1 MTRKVGTT
9 LPARSRAASP
19 LADVR
24 FDEFLWIWNTRE
36 GQETPA
42 LHLGIARWLQQ
53 RQAAGDHRLLLMAF
67 RGAGKSTIVGQ
78 WCAWQLMQNPAAR
91 ILVLGADDAL
101 AVKMVRS
108 TRRIVERHP
117 LCKSIRPGRA
127 EEWAADRF
135 TVKRPGAGRDP
146 SMLARGILANITGS
160 RADIII
166 ADDVEVP
173 NTSDSEGRRDEL
185 RHRLA
190 EAAFVL
196 TPGGTMLFVGTPHA
210 ADSIYADPAHPAPA
224 GSGPPFLADC
234 ARLVLPILDAAGNSR
249 WPERFSLHDITAL
262 RRRVGPSKFL
272 SQMMLQPMSPE
283 ALRLD
288 PAQLGRYAEELSLH
302 QGNGGAELR
311 IGARRVVSASCFWDP
326 AFGAPGR
333 GDGSVLAALFAD
345 AEGNYWLHR
354 VLYLRHDPEQRPDAA
369 RQLCE
374 QVADAAM
381 QLHLPAVTIESNGIG
396 KFLPGFLREVFSAR
410 RLACAVREHVNTRA
424 KDERII
430 GALEPVMAARRLFVH
445 ESVFATR
452 LVQEMRDFRPGAK
465 GQRDDGLDAL
475 AGCLLAEPLRLKLRN
490 AALARPEWRPGAG
503 SYAAGSGFDPLA
515 SG

>member
-1 MTRKVGTT
+1 MA
-9 LPARSRAASP
+9 PASRLASP
-19 LADVR
+19 FADVR

-42 LHLGIARWLQQ
+42 LHLGIARWLQD
-53 RQAAGDHRLLLMAF
+53 RQAKGERRLLLMAF

-78 WCAWQLMQNPAAR
+78 WCAWQLMRNPRVR

-101 AVKMVRS
+101 AVKMVRNA
-108 TRRIVERHP
+108 RRIVERHP
-117 LCKSIRPGRA
+117 LCRTIRPGRA

-135 TVKRPGAGRDP
+135 SVTRPGAGRDP

-173 NTSDSEGRRDEL
+173 NTADTEAKREEL
-185 RHRLA
+185 RQRLG

-210 ADSIYADPAHPAPA
+210 ADSIYADPARPRSA
-224 GSGPPFLADC
+224 GAGPPFLADC
-234 ARLVLPILDAAGNSR
+234 ARLALPILDAAGNSR
-249 WPERFSLHDITAL
+249 WPERFTPHEIQAL

-272 SQMMLQPMSPE
+272 SQMMLQPVSPE
-283 ALRLD
+283 AARLD
-288 PAQLGRYAEELSLH
+288 PAELGRYSDELRLVA
-302 QGNGGAELR
+302 GNGGAELR
-311 IGARRVVSASCFWDP
+311 IGARRMVSASCFWDP
-326 AFGAPGR
+326 AFGAPGK

-345 AEGNYWLHR
+345 AEGGYWLHR
-354 VLYLRHDPEQRPDAA
+354 VLYLRHDPAQEADAA
-369 RQLCE
+369 RQLCD
-374 QVADAAM
+374 QVADLVVA
-381 QLHLPAVTIESNGIG
+381 LHLPAVSIESNGIG
-396 KFLPGFLREVFSAR
+396 KFLPGFLRQVLAGR
-410 RLACAVREHVNTRA
+410 HIACAVREHVSTRA

-445 ESVFATR
+445 DSVFATR
-452 LVQEMRDFRPGAK
+452 LVQEMRDFRPGARN
-465 GQRDDGLDAL
+465 QRDDGLDAL
-475 AGCLLAEPLRLKLRN
+475 AGCLLAEPLRLAPRPP
-490 AALARPEWRPGAG
+490 AAARREWRPGGG
-503 SYAAGSGFDPLA
+503 SYEAASRFDPL